1 MLNTMVKFRLNLV
14 GKFNGLTQWLM
25 LVIPNFANLMVKFK
39 LYIVPNLMV
48 QFRLNILPKLVAKHS
63 A

>member
-1 MLNTMVKFRLNLV
+1 
-14 GKFNGLTQWLM
+14 M